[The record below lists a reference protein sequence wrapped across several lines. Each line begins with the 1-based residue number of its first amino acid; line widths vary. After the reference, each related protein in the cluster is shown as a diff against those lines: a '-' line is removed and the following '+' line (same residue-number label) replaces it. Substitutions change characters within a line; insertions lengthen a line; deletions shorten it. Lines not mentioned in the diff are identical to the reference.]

1 MILLHA
7 STFSLMSQTA
17 SRCFS
22 PWDYGIKIEPELHFV
37 RHRVV
42 QSLVEGLGTRL
53 DRVLRFKFTT
63 QEVSLAAPIFSNFCV
78 LVVEFDPNEIT
89 AELQSHLA
97 ASGRATERI
106 ENDASADR
114 RKVGLPSTA

>member
-7 STFSLMSQTA
+7 STFSLMSRTA

-22 PWDYGIKIEPELHFV
+22 PWDSGIKIEPELHFV

-63 QEVSLAAPIFSNFCV
+63 QEVS
-78 LVVEFDPNEIT
+78 VVEFDPNEIT

-97 ASGRATERI
+97 ASGRATGRI